1 MLLSNHIH
9 RKKGT
14 HPRDTNQVPLAN
26 PTFEFETL
34 YSAWSS
40 VVYMGCPGV
49 VADWNPAGIH
59 NSLSLSGRPGRLPS
73 LTDRPGF
80 PDLGR
85 LLLSPPTD
93 YPTLHIPEWSRSRSE
108 SLLSFSTAA
117 KSIKLDRKHGK

>member
-49 VADWNPAGIH
+49 VADWNPAGIQR
-59 NSLSLSGRPGRLPS
+59 S
-73 LTDRPGF
+73 F
-80 PDLGR
+80 
-85 LLLSPPTD
+85 SPPTRPSTPLASPSSLSPTRD
-93 YPTLHIPEWSRSRSE
+93 SRTLHIPSVKIRVIIVIIITISMV
-108 SLLSFSTAA
+108 FPY
-117 KSIKLDRKHGK
+117 GKRRVMKILPPLQHLHP